1 MLFHE
6 YLLDSIERNKVVLK
20 TIDSQF
26 TCAEL
31 ISLSEKSAGL
41 LAAEGIGLGDRVI
54 LLMENGLDAL
64 VAQLSCSRVGAIF
77 IPVSP
82 QEPVTRIN
90 KIIKQVTPGLIIC
103 NTKPELEFEFAVPL
117 RTMENGLLQIEKT
130 GQVFAK
136 DRDVRGSG
144 DARGSGDVRGSGD
157 AREEN
162 ILYIISTSGTTG
174 EPKGIAMSHKA
185 AIEFFR
191 ASVAHCGLSETDN
204 VGSIAPLQFDFSI
217 LDLGLALGS
226 GACLTILPQALAY
239 QPKKLINIINEKQVT
254 QFDSVPSVW
263 GMIINYSPD
272 LITAFTTLRSI
283 LYAGERFPIKN
294 IRFIREKLPDLRIIN
309 CFGQS
314 ESIACSF
321 FDIENPLPDAIQDIS
336 FGKGFPGNIFYII
349 GEDSGLITTPGTVGE
364 LWVSNQSLFTEYWE
378 NQNATASRLID
389 DPFDKTNTKKVF
401 RSGDLV
407 YKDIHDNFFFV
418 SRKDNQIKVKG
429 NRVELDEI
437 AQCLN
442 NYEKVNDVIPIAQPK
457 GTDTSILVFLSPK
470 PGCTITEEEIRKY
483 CRLNLPS
490 YMVPEEIIIKE
501 FLPVTIN
508 GKINKKMLMEEYQL
522 TLNNSI
528 K

>member
-6 YLLDSIERNKVVLK
+6 FLLDSTEKSKVIVK
-20 TIDSQF
+20 TIDGQF
-26 TCAEL
+26 TCNDL
-31 ISLSEKSAGL
+31 ISFSEIAARS
-41 LAAEGIGLGDRVI
+41 LAAEGVGVGDRVI
-54 LLMENGLDAL
+54 LLMENGLNAL

-82 QEPVTRIN
+82 QEPVTRID
-90 KIIKQVTPGLIIC
+90 KIIKQVTPALIIC
-103 NTKPELEFEFAVPL
+103 NQEPAFEFELDVPIK
-117 RTMENGLLQIEKT
+117 TMENGLLQTQKIGRPPVKIGE
-130 GQVFAK
+130 VSE
-136 DRDVRGSG
+136 DD
-144 DARGSGDVRGSGD
+144 
-157 AREEN
+157 

-185 AIEFFR
+185 TIEFFR
-191 ASVAHCGLSETDN
+191 ASVAHCGLAETDN

-239 QPKKLINIINEKQVT
+239 QPKKLINVINEKRVT
-254 QFDSVPSVW
+254 QLNSVPSVW
-263 GMIINYSPD
+263 SMIINYSPD
-272 LITAFTTLRSI
+272 LITTFTCLKSI
-283 LYAGERFPIKN
+283 LYAGERFPVKN
-294 IRFIREKLPDLRIIN
+294 IRFIREKLPQLRIIN

-321 FDIENPLPDAIQDIS
+321 FDLENPFPDQAQDIS

-349 GEDSGLITTPGTVGE
+349 GEDSGLITLPDTVGE
-364 LWVSNQSLFTEYWE
+364 LWVSNQSLFTEYWGNPDE
-378 NQNATASRLID
+378 TASRLIA

-407 YKDIHDNFFFV
+407 YRDSYNNFFFV

-442 NYEKVNDVIPIAQPK
+442 NHEKVNDVLPIAEIK
-457 GTDTSILVFLSPK
+457 GNDTSIMIFLSPR
-470 PGCTITEEEIRKY
+470 PGCTITAEEIRKY

-501 FLPVTIN
+501 SLPVTIN
-508 GKINKKMLMEEYQL
+508 GKINKKMLIDEYQL
-522 TLNNSI
+522 ALKTV
-528 K
+528 